1 VGQQPLGPVKC
12 PVAPEA
18 LQLSHNDVALLFSI
32 AMLLLLLLKSGELW
46 SGSLE
51 VSAANVAS
59 TGDGTGVLLVGV
71 LVPHQ
76 TALQLVA
83 KVWYKMAEVTD
94 HHWRLVLRE
103 EVAIGGWR

>member
-1 VGQQPLGPVKC
+1 M
-12 PVAPEA
+12 
-18 LQLSHNDVALLFSI
+18 ALLFSI
-32 AMLLLLLLKSGELW
+32 AMLLLLKSGELW

-51 VSAANVAS
+51 VSATDVAS
-59 TGDGTGVLLVGV
+59 TGDSTWVLLVGV

-83 KVWYKMAEVTD
+83 KVRHKMAEVTD